1 MSAQILVREEGCTT
15 LAQLAGVAVGYS
27 DEGVLV
33 VEDVAL
39 ERLGPNERHR
49 VARELRQLADQIVPP
64 ERSLLH

>member
-1 MSAQILVREEGCTT
+1 MT

-39 ERLGPNERHR
+39 EQLNELERGR
-49 VARELRQLADQIVPP
+49 VAQELRRLAA
-64 ERSLLH
+64 LLSPRRVSRVH

>member
-1 MSAQILVREEGCTT
+1 VAQILVREEGCVT

-39 ERLGPNERHR
+39 EQLNELERGR
-49 VARELRQLADQIVPP
+49 VAQELRRLAA
-64 ERSLLH
+64 LLSPRRVSRVH